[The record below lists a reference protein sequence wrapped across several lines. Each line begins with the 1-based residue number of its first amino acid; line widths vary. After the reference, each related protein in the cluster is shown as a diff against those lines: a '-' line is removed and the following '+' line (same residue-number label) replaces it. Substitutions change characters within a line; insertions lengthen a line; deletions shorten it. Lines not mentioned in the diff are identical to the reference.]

1 MCDEE
6 DSRGRCGFRMY
17 KRSIL
22 GGQNGNPGLSLGGRA
37 YDVSPDGE
45 RFLMLKE
52 DASSQDTSTEPYFI
66 VVQNWFEELRRL
78 VPTE

>member
-6 DSRGRCGFRMY
+6 DSRERCGFRMY

-22 GGQNGNPGLSLGGRA
+22 GGQNGNPG
-37 YDVSPDGE
+37 
-45 RFLMLKE
+45 LMLKE